1 MVSKANREENMIVCI
16 IAEGSYPY
24 VTGGVSSWIHQ
35 LIRSLPEIDFKIL
48 SIMPDYEKN
57 LERRYEVP
65 ENLKEIKTIY
75 LNDFLKK
82 NQTHKQI
89 KVKHLTDDNHKCLFD
104 LITLNP
110 KGNLYHMYQLLNDKK
125 RFKKSIDLLKSDI
138 FWEFSKTVYDKGFKE
153 ENFNDFFWTY
163 RSMFISI
170 INMFEIEAI
179 EADVYHSVSTGYAG
193 FLGAIL
199 KYHGEKPFILTEHG
213 IYPRER
219 EEEILKA
226 PWVPDK
232 YKNLWIDY
240 FYFISKLSYQAVDEL
255 ITLFKK
261 NQDIQLSIGA
271 PKDKSIII
279 PNCIDL
285 DALHYRPYEIR
296 ANDAY
301 VIGAV
306 LRITPIKDVMTLIRS
321 FKIVKETYNEA
332 KLIIIGPRDED
343 EEYYRQCLGL
353 VELLK
358 LKEAVTFTGRV
369 DVVEY
374 YRKMDVLVLTSISE
388 GQPLVILEAMAVGLP
403 VVSTDVGACR
413 ELLQPDQPSKASGII
428 TPLVHPKATADGII
442 KILQNGKL
450 ASKFARNG
458 RKRVEESYYQD
469 IFINAYRELYTKN
482 R

>member
-1 MVSKANREENMIVCI
+1 MIVCI

-24 VTGGVSSWIHQ
+24 ITGGVSSWIHQ
-35 LIRSLPEIDFKIL
+35 LIRALPEIDFKIL
-48 SIMPDYEKN
+48 SIMPDYKKN
-57 LERRYEVP
+57 LERHYEMP

-82 NQTHKQI
+82 KQSHEQV
-89 KVKHLTDDNHKCLFD
+89 KVKHLTKDNRHCLYD
-104 LITLNP
+104 LMTLNP
-110 KGNLYHMYQLLNDKK
+110 NGNLHCMYELLNDKK
-125 RFKKSIDLLKSDI
+125 YFKRSIDLLKSDI
-138 FWEFSKTVYDKGFKE
+138 FWEFSKGVYQERFEE

-199 KYHGEKPFILTEHG
+199 KYRSDQRFILTEHG

-255 ITLFKK
+255 ITLFEK
-261 NQDIQLSIGA
+261 NQRIQLDIGA
-271 PKDKSIII
+271 PKEKSLVI
-279 PNCIDL
+279 PNSINL
-285 DALHYRPYEIR
+285 DSLKYQKYAVRK
-296 ANDAY
+296 NDAY
-301 VIGAV
+301 VVGAV
-306 LRITPIKDVMTLIRS
+306 LRVTPIKDVMTLIRS
-321 FKIVKETYNEA
+321 FKIVKETFSKA
-332 KLIIIGPRDED
+332 KLLIIGPRDED
-343 EEYYRQCLGL
+343 KEYYRQCLGL

-358 LKEAVTFTGRV
+358 LEASVTFTGRV
-369 DVVEY
+369 DVLEY

-403 VVSTDVGACR
+403 VVSTDVGACS
-413 ELLQPDQPSKASGII
+413 ELLQPNQPSIASGII
-428 TPLVHPKATADGII
+428 TPLVHPQATAEGIL
-442 KILQNGKL
+442 KILKDGKL
-450 ASKFARNG
+450 ATKFAENG
-458 RKRVEESYYQD
+458 RKRVEESYYQEL
-469 IFINAYRELYTKN
+469 FINAYRELYTKN